1 MTNAGIWSPR
11 SAVTSIC
18 GKLDFPTLSFR
29 EVARRLK
36 VKPVIVW
43 AVINISSLANIVKT
57 KGGGGGGGGEGRR
70 RLRSLGLYVKCS
82 LSHCDIQLT
91 S

>member
-43 AVINISSLANIVKT
+43 AVINISSLANIVCVGKT
-57 KGGGGGGGGEGRR
+57 KDKGGGGGGEEK
-70 RLRSLGLYVKCS
+70 V
-82 LSHCDIQLT
+82 T
-91 S
+91 